1 MKEKRIKVEERKNRK
16 GQVKDRGH
24 RKEEK
29 MGKKKKVE
37 VREKISRKKTRKG
50 MLERKS
56 VSLCLW
62 EWC

>member
-1 MKEKRIKVEERKNRK
+1 MKGREKREE
-16 GQVKDRGH
+16 G
-24 RKEEK
+24 EEK
-29 MGKKKKVE
+29 GKKG
-37 VREKISRKKTRKG
+37 RKKTRKG